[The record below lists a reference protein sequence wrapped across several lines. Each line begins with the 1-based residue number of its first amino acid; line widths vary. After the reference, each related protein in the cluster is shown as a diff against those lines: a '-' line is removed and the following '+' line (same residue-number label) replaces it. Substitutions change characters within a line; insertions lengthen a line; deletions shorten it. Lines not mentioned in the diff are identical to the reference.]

1 MSDDH
6 RPLNTRCKHT
16 SINRP
21 NMPLKRPLIVARYNG
36 YLHLVGSTND
46 PTKLIHRYTLWGF
59 TKFHSSQEDDG
70 NTSFIHDRCE
80 KIHVTYKKY
89 DTNEFDSRSVW
100 HPSSCD
106 LERAISVNDSDFSCA
121 IISGNHMTPPHVTL
135 FTVDLHSRE
144 HVWCSSAWH
153 DRPRGHESDERC
165 GLTIDDGPWLY
176 DAVAR

>member
-1 MSDDH
+1 MSDV
-6 RPLNTRCKHT
+6 
-16 SINRP
+16 SIPASADLTCLWSDRS
-21 NMPLKRPLIVARYNG
+21 LLHDITGVSILRDLLLIQQNSSIGILRI
-36 YLHLVGSTND
+36 L
-46 PTKLIHRYTLWGF
+46 

-70 NTSFIHDRCE
+70 NISFIHDRRG
-80 KIHVTYKKY
+80 KIHVIYEKY
-89 DTNEFDSRSVW
+89 DANWLDSRSVG
-100 HPSSCD
+100 HLSSCD
-106 LERAISVNDSDFSCA
+106 LEDAISANDSDFSCA